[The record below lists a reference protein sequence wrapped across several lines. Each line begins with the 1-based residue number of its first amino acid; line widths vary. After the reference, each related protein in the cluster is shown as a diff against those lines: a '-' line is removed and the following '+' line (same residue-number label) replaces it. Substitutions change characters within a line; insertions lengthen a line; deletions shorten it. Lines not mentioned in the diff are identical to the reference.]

1 VSVTYSDIAARGLE
15 RIGAL
20 GDGAFATGPRTLP
33 LSRI

>member
-15 RIGAL
+15 RLGAL
-20 GDGAFATGPRTLP
+20 SDGLAIEPRILP